1 VGAAVTG
8 LLSAPWNYLC
18 LVLILL
24 FLKLTRALSLLLIGA
39 LLVGATTLALREF
52 SIKHHAIQQI
62 FGEEI
67 NFRGTVVSDPSWSKS
82 SVRGAQFQSPSMT
95 FIARVYEIHSSQS
108 KWKIRAPIRIMS
120 QGAVTLIPGDTF
132 RGVGRIIA
140 SKERKVLALVILHQP
155 PQEILSASRLMKA
168 TTGIRQRFSE
178 RSARITG
185 DSGAL
190 IPGLVLGDTTRESPQ
205 FISEMRRVGL
215 THLTA
220 VSGENF
226 AIIAATML
234 WLSQWIFR
242 NRRARLILTALVLIG
257 FIFLV
262 RPSPSVLRASVMT
275 GVLLMA
281 KARGSESE
289 PLASLGFA
297 IGILVLLD
305 PFQALD
311 AGFALSVAATAGILL
326 LSPKISRF
334 LQRQGLTES
343 LADFLAIPI
352 SATALCTPVIVA
364 ISGQISLVS
373 IPANLLVTL
382 VVAPITIG
390 GFIAA
395 LLPAQLGGLA
405 HFLLVVVNPCAE
417 WIVSVAHF
425 GAQFSVLVL
434 PKNFLGSL
442 LVVLLVLSVLLRIW
456 KLAAGILGIVSALLL
471 YTSVSWPGPHWSVVN
486 CDVGQGD
493 GMVINLGEHRAI
505 VIDAGP
511 DADAMRSCLRSLKI
525 KRIPL
530 LVLTHFHADHV
541 EGLAGILRTARVES
555 VWISNSRE
563 PAGEYVRTL
572 ELLKGLPTSVV
583 HQGQHVKFQNGE
595 ITVMWPRIT
604 VEDFDSLPGDGS
616 AINNSSVALLITLGK
631 LSIFTTGD
639 IEPPAQAALLQD
651 VKLPHAII
659 YKVPHHGSAYQDW
672 DLVDA
677 LHPALAIISVGADN
691 SYGHPSPKTLAAL
704 RQRGIAIRRTDKDGA
719 ISIDES
725 LRIRVQTRAWWKI
738 SWG

>member
-1 VGAAVTG
+1 MGFIA
-8 LLSAPWNYLC
+8 APWSFLC
-18 LVLILL
+18 LLVVLL
-24 FLKLTRALSLLLIGA
+24 FLGLTRTLSILLVAALLIGA
-39 LLVGATTLALREF
+39 STLALREL
-52 SIKHHAIQQI
+52 SLKRHTIQQI

-67 NFRGTVVSDPSWSKS
+67 NFRGTVMSDPAWSKPT
-82 SVRGAQFQSPSMT
+82 VRGSQFHAPSMT
-95 FIARVYEIHSSQS
+95 FLARVQEIQASGV
-108 KWKIRAPIRIMS
+108 KWRMRAPIRVIVR
-120 QGAVTLIPGDTF
+120 GRTTLIPGNVF
-132 RGVGRIIA
+132 VGEGKLLA
-140 SKERKVLALVILHQP
+140 SKERRVLALVILNGQP
-155 PQEILSASRLMKA
+155 TPISQASTLMQA
-168 TTGIRQRFSE
+168 TTGIRHRFSE
-178 RSARITG
+178 LSQSIAG

-190 IPGLVLGDTTRESPQ
+190 IPGLVLGDTSRESAQ
-205 FISEMRRVGL
+205 FTTEMRRVGL

-234 WLSQWIFR
+234 WLTQWIFR
-242 NRRARLILTALVLIG
+242 KRRARLILTALVLIG

-281 KARGSESE
+281 KARGSEAE

-297 IGILVLLD
+297 IGILILLD

-326 LSPKISRF
+326 LSPHLSIAMQERGVAKPIA
-334 LQRQGLTES
+334 E
-343 LADFLAIPI
+343 FLAIPV
-352 SATALCTPVIVA
+352 SATAFCTPVIVA
-364 ISGQISLVS
+364 ISGQVSLVS

-395 LLPAQLGGLA
+395 LLPALFGQVA
-405 HFLLVVVNPCAE
+405 HLLLVTINPCAE
-417 WIVSVAHF
+417 WIVWVAHH
-425 GAQFSVLVL
+425 
-434 PKNFLGSL
+434 GSQY
-442 LVVLLVLSVLLRIW
+442 SVLLLPKSALGVLIVTLVVVSVLARTW
-456 KLAAGILGIVSALLL
+456 KALFSIVGIVGLLL
-471 YTSVSWPGPHWSVVN
+471 IFTSTGWPGKHWSVVA

-511 DADAMRSCLRSLKI
+511 DADLMRSCLRSLKI
-525 KRIPL
+525 KIIPL

-563 PAGEYVRTL
+563 PAGEYGRTL
-572 ELLKGLPTSVV
+572 ELLKGVTTSVV
-583 HQGQHVKFQNGE
+583 HQGQHVKLQNGE
-595 ITVMWPRIT
+595 ITVMWPRIKI
-604 VEDFDSLPGDGS
+604 EDFDSLPGDGS

-631 LSIFTTGD
+631 LSLFTTVD

-651 VKLPHAII
+651 VKLPHVLI

-677 LHPALAIISVGADN
+677 LRPALAIISVGADN

-704 RQRGIAIRRTDKDGA
+704 AERGIAIRRTDRDGA
-719 ISIDES
+719 ISIDER
-725 LRIRVQTRAWWKI
+725 LRIRVQKRAWWKI

>member
-1 VGAAVTG
+1 M
-8 LLSAPWNYLC
+8 S
-18 LVLILL
+18 ILL
-24 FLKLTRALSLLLIGA
+24 VAA
-39 LLVGATTLALREF
+39 LLVGAGTLALREI
-52 SIKHHAIQQI
+52 SLKSNRIEQI
-62 FGEEI
+62 FGQEI
-67 NFRGTVVSDPSWSKS
+67 TLEGRLTSDPTWSKP
-82 SVRGAQFQSPSMT
+82 SVRGAQFRIPSMT
-95 FIARVYEIHSSQS
+95 FLARVHEIHTSEV
-108 KWKIRAPIRIMS
+108 KWKIRAPIRVMVRGS
-120 QGAVTLIPGDTF
+120 TTLIPGDVFT
-132 RGVGRIIA
+132 GQGKITA

-155 PQEILSASRLMKA
+155 PIKIQPAGKLAQV
-168 TTGIRQRFSE
+168 TTGIRHRFAELSK
-178 RSARITG
+178 SIAG

-190 IPGLVLGDTTRESPQ
+190 IPGLVLGDTSRESAQ
-205 FISEMRRVGL
+205 FTTEMRRVGL

-234 WLSQWIFR
+234 WLTQWIIR
-242 NRRARLILTALVLIG
+242 RRRARLLITAIVLIG

-275 GVLLMA
+275 GVLLLA
-281 KARGSESE
+281 KARGSESD

-297 IGILVLLD
+297 IGTLVLLD

-326 LSPKISRF
+326 LSPRLSLLMQKR
-334 LQRQGLTES
+334 GLPES
-343 LADFLAIPI
+343 FADFLAIPI

-395 LLPAQLGGLA
+395 LLPPQLGGVA
-405 HFLLVVVNPCAE
+405 HVILVAINPCAQ
-417 WIVSVAHF
+417 WIVWVAHR
-425 GAQFSVLVL
+425 GAEFSVLLL
-434 PKNFLGSL
+434 PQNALGIFIIIV
-442 LVVLLVLSVLLRIW
+442 VVLSAILRRWRVALAIIGVLC
-456 KLAAGILGIVSALLL
+456 LLL
-471 YTSVSWPGPHWSVVN
+471 IYTSTSWPGRHWSVVN
-486 CDVGQGD
+486 CNVGQGD

-511 DADAMRSCLRSLKI
+511 DPELIRSCLRVLKV
-525 KRIPL
+525 RTIPL

-541 EGLAGILRTARVES
+541 EGLTGVLRTARVQS
-555 VWISNSRE
+555 VWISNSQE
-563 PAGEYVRTL
+563 PAGEYARTISAL
-572 ELLKGLPTSVV
+572 HGIPTSVV
-583 HQGQHVKFQNGE
+583 HQGQRVNFHSSQGAGQIE
-595 ITVMWPRIT
+595 VMWPRNQI
-604 VEDFDSLPGDGS
+604 DNFDSLPGDGS

-631 LSIFTTGD
+631 LSLFTTGD
-639 IEPPAQAALLQD
+639 IEPPAQAALIGD
-651 VKLPHAII
+651 VKLPHVLIF
-659 YKVPHHGSAYQDW
+659 KVPHHGSAYQDW
-672 DLVDA
+672 DLVDE
-677 LHPALAIISVGADN
+677 LHPAIAIISVGADN

-704 RQRGIAIRRTDKDGA
+704 RERGIAIRRTDRDGA